1 MRLRNLATNT
11 TSAENHGLSQ
21 PRFSNEVE
29 QPVIVADGGGGG
41 WPRLCDHTATT
52 KSVEA
57 WPHAYQH
64 CTWLFRFAF
73 PAQASCREEDR
84 PCRANTLGAIEK
96 ENSSK
101 DNRRIINKEWEVN
114 ESTWSMGYFFGLF
127 RNCRRRQ
134 QLWDG
139 PRGSRSSLLWRA
151 LQESRFA
158 CQALILFHA
167 SWTKW
172 RVCKNRKHV
181 QKRRCMLACDPLV
194 TQIRYGGENTSD
206 EKIIWNSNT
215 KSRTSRF
222 PKRKQNIEYSKI
234 VRKRWRWIDPFVH
247 AQVAPAITN
256 FRHSGDNTVDFLHL
270 LTLTHLLMA

>member
-1 MRLRNLATNT
+1 MRLRILATNT
-11 TSAENHGLSQ
+11 NGAENHGLSQ

-29 QPVIVADGGGGG
+29 QPVIVAEGGGGG
-41 WPRLCDHTATT
+41 WPRFLCDHAATT
-52 KSVEA
+52 KSMEA

-84 PCRANTLGAIEK
+84 PCRASTLGAIEK

-101 DNRRIINKEWEVN
+101 VIRNREWEVN

-127 RNCRRRQ
+127 RNCRGRQ
-134 QLWDG
+134 QPWDG

-151 LQESRFA
+151 LQQSRFA
-158 CQALILFHA
+158 CHPLILFLE

-181 QKRRCMLACDPLV
+181 QKRRCMLACDPPV
-194 TQIRYGGENTSD
+194 TQNKIWRRTPVLKRYFETRILKVERVGFRNEN
-206 EKIIWNSNT
+206 
-215 KSRTSRF
+215 RTSSTQ
-222 PKRKQNIEYSKI
+222 KLWENVVIESS
-234 VRKRWRWIDPFVH
+234 PFVH
-247 AQVAPAITN
+247 AQVAQAITN

-270 LTLTHLLMA
+270 LIAN